1 MSDISEKGS
10 DFLRDLGNAARKS
23 PLSTALIGMGV
34 LWLFTGS
41 RPVERAEEIVR
52 RTARF
57 DRIPDAAG
65 NAFEAARSTF
75 RSGADSI
82 GEHVTS
88 AKDALRDGGA
98 DALDSATRFGR
109 DYADAG
115 SDYARS
121 IPGAGAEMFDAA
133 RSNLTELFRTQPL
146 ALGAIGFAIGAGIAA
161 ALPSSEVEAAYLGE
175 TSDTVKAKAA
185 EFVAEQ
191 TARATTVAEGV
202 MGAVTE
208 EARKEGLTVEGAKS
222 AVGDIS
228 AKVGRVVD
236 AAGMSI
242 SERVTSTKSS

>member
-10 DFLRDLGNAARKS
+10 DFLRDLGNAARKNS
-23 PLSTALIGMGV
+23 LSTALIGMGV

-121 IPGAGAEMFDAA
+121 IAGAGAEMFDAA

-236 AAGMSI
+236 AAGKSI

>member
-10 DFLRDLGNAARKS
+10 DFVRDLGEAARKN
-23 PLSTALIGMGV
+23 PLSTALIGMGI
-34 LWLFTGS
+34 LWLFTGG
-41 RPVERAEEIVR
+41 RPVERTGDFVR
-52 RTARF
+52 RTGF
-57 DRIPDAAG
+57 DRVPDAAG

-75 RSGADSI
+75 RSGADAI

-98 DALDSATRFGR
+98 DALHSAARFGR
-109 DYADAG
+109 DYADAA
-115 SDYARS
+115 SDYARA
-121 IPGAGAEMFDAA
+121 IPGAGAEMFDSA

-146 ALGAIGFAIGAGIAA
+146 ALGAIGLAIGASIAA

-185 EFVAEQ
+185 EFAAEQ
-191 TARATTVAEGV
+191 TDRATKVAEEV
-202 MGAVTE
+202 LGAVTE
-208 EARKEGLTVEGAKS
+208 EARRQGLTVEGAKS

-236 AAGMSI
+236 AAGKGV
-242 SERVTSTKSS
+242 SERVKSTTS